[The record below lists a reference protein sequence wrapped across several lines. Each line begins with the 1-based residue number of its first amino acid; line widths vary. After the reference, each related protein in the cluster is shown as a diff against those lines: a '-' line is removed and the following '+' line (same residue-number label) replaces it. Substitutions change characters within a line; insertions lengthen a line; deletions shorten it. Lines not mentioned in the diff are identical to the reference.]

1 MSFQKILVA
10 IDFGATVAEL
20 LQHAE
25 EEARLHQAQLTLL
38 HVFDTQIM
46 DLQLPE
52 ELLPNSLEMLQRLR
66 SLAQERLES
75 LQRPLRLASDAVLL
89 EKSGNIGRNIC
100 DYASEKGFD
109 LIIVGSQDQGAIG
122 RLLLGSV
129 ATSVVHHANCPVLVY
144 KSSAKA

>member
-10 IDFGATVAEL
+10 IDFGSTVAEL
-20 LQHAE
+20 LHHAE

-46 DLQLPE
+46 ELQLPE

-75 LQRPLRLASDAVLL
+75 LQKSLSLATDAVLL

-100 DYASEKGFD
+100 GYASEKGFD

-129 ATSVVHHANCPVLVY
+129 ATSVVHHAACPVLVY
-144 KSSAKA
+144 KNSAKA